1 MANCFRCTIYHIRF
15 LCVLCVSVVNL
26 KELKWDVVVIGGGA
40 SGLMAAGRAAEL
52 GAQVLLLEKMG
63 RVGIKLALTG
73 KGRCNLTNSGELQ
86 DFVESYRHNG
96 KFLYNVFS
104 RFFNEDLIAFFK
116 ARGLSTVEERGRR
129 IFPASQ
135 RSQDVV
141 RVLRDFISSHGVRV
155 LIHTPG
161 RDIVVDGGRAVGVR
175 TDSGIFYGRRVIL
188 AAGGASYPQ
197 TGSSGEGYRMAEKLG
212 HTLQPIR
219 PSLVPLEI
227 EEAFV
232 RDLQGLALKNV
243 RVTLRAGGQKVGAE
257 FGEMLFTHFGVS
269 GPIILTLSGDAVD
282 QIGRQKVELSIDF
295 KPALSGEQVE
305 ARLIRELHAHH
316 RKQISSILTHLLPQ
330 RLVPIFIRRADISA
344 NLKGTEVQSAE
355 RKRLGR
361 LLKDWR
367 LTVRSPRPLEE
378 AIVTAGGVSVNE
390 IHPLTMESKK
400 IKGLH
405 FCGEMIDVDGKTGGY
420 NLQAAFSTGWV
431 AGEAAAKEP

>member
-1 MANCFRCTIYHIRF
+1 M
-15 LCVLCVSVVNL
+15 
-26 KELKWDVVVIGGGA
+26 IGGGA
-40 SGLMAAGRAAEL
+40 SGLMAAGRAAEE
-52 GAQVLLLEKMG
+52 GARVLLLEKMG

-86 DFVESYRHNG
+86 DFIASYRRNG
-96 KFLYNVFS
+96 KFLHNVFS

-116 ARGLSTVEERGRR
+116 DRGLSTVEERGRR

-135 RSQDVV
+135 QSQDVV

-161 RDIVVDGGRAVGVR
+161 RGIVVDGGRAVGVR
-175 TDSGIFYGRRVIL
+175 TDSGIFHGRRVIL
-188 AAGGASYPQ
+188 ATGGASYPQ
-197 TGSSGEGYRMAEKLG
+197 TGSSGEGYRMAEELG
-212 HTLQPIR
+212 HTIQPIR

-227 EEAFV
+227 AEPDV

-243 RVTLRAGGQKVGAE
+243 RVTLRAGGQKVGEE

-269 GPIILTLSGDAVD
+269 GPIILTLSGDAGD

-305 ARLIRELHAHH
+305 ARLIRELHAHQ
-316 RKQISSILTHLLPQ
+316 RKQISNILTRLLPQ
-330 RLVPIFIRRADISA
+330 RLVPIFIRRADLSA
-344 NLKGTEVQSAE
+344 DLKGTEVQSAE

-367 LTVRSPRPLEE
+367 LTVRRPRPLEE

-431 AGEAAAKEP
+431 AGEAAAKES

>member
-1 MANCFRCTIYHIRF
+1 
-15 LCVLCVSVVNL
+15 L
-26 KELKWDVVVIGGGA
+26 KPDVIVIGGGA

-86 DFVESYRHNG
+86 DFIESYRHNG

-282 QIGRQKVELSIDF
+282 RIGRQKVELSVDF

-316 RKQISSILTHLLPQ
+316 RKKISSILTHLLPQ
-330 RLVPIFIRRADISA
+330 RLVPIFIRRGDISA

-400 IKGLH
+400 VKGLH